1 MKYLITGGAGFLGIN
16 LAEQLLENKKNKVY
30 LIDNLSKNTQKKSLL
45 NLIDNKNVKF
55 IKKDLSDILDY
66 LKIYDFDY
74 IFHFA
79 AILGVQKVIDNPY
92 DTLKD
97 NIQTT
102 IKLIN
107 FSKKQKRLKK
117 ICFTSTSEVYAQ
129 TLEKKLTKYPTPENI
144 DFLISKDFNPRSAYF
159 LSKIVGEYLMNYSKL
174 DFVIFRPHNIFG
186 PNMGFSHVIPQ
197 LTKKILDKKSKKIII
212 TNSNHKRTFCYI
224 DFAINLILKISHD
237 KKSSKKIYNIGSPN
251 SDISIMQ
258 LAKKIMKI
266 LNVKKKLLQSK
277 KIEDNS
283 PKKRRPDMNKSII
296 FFKSKHN
303 FDEGLHKTVSW
314 YKRYFLS

>member
-30 LIDNLSKNTQKKSLL
+30 LIDNLSKNTQKKSLS

-117 ICFTSTSEVYAQ
+117 FV
-129 TLEKKLTKYPTPENI
+129 LHLPVKFMLKL
-144 DFLISKDFNPRSAYF
+144 
-159 LSKIVGEYLMNYSKL
+159 
-174 DFVIFRPHNIFG
+174 
-186 PNMGFSHVIPQ
+186 
-197 LTKKILDKKSKKIII
+197 
-212 TNSNHKRTFCYI
+212 
-224 DFAINLILKISHD
+224 
-237 KKSSKKIYNIGSPN
+237 
-251 SDISIMQ
+251 
-258 LAKKIMKI
+258 
-266 LNVKKKLLQSK
+266 
-277 KIEDNS
+277 
-283 PKKRRPDMNKSII
+283 
-296 FFKSKHN
+296 
-303 FDEGLHKTVSW
+303 
-314 YKRYFLS
+314 

>member
-1 MKYLITGGAGFLGIN
+1 
-16 LAEQLLENKKNKVY
+16 
-30 LIDNLSKNTQKKSLL
+30 
-45 NLIDNKNVKF
+45 
-55 IKKDLSDILDY
+55 
-66 LKIYDFDY
+66 
-74 IFHFA
+74 
-79 AILGVQKVIDNPY
+79 
-92 DTLKD
+92 
-97 NIQTT
+97 
-102 IKLIN
+102 
-107 FSKKQKRLKK
+107 
-117 ICFTSTSEVYAQ
+117 
-129 TLEKKLTKYPTPENI
+129 
-144 DFLISKDFNPRSAYF
+144 
-159 LSKIVGEYLMNYSKL
+159 MNYSKL
-174 DFVIFRPHNIFG
+174 NFVIFRPHNIFG

>member
-1 MKYLITGGAGFLGIN
+1 MIISQKTH
-16 LAEQLLENKKNKVY
+16 K
-30 LIDNLSKNTQKKSLL
+30 KKSLS

-117 ICFTSTSEVYAQ
+117 FV
-129 TLEKKLTKYPTPENI
+129 LHLPVKFMLKL
-144 DFLISKDFNPRSAYF
+144 
-159 LSKIVGEYLMNYSKL
+159 
-174 DFVIFRPHNIFG
+174 
-186 PNMGFSHVIPQ
+186 
-197 LTKKILDKKSKKIII
+197 
-212 TNSNHKRTFCYI
+212 
-224 DFAINLILKISHD
+224 
-237 KKSSKKIYNIGSPN
+237 
-251 SDISIMQ
+251 
-258 LAKKIMKI
+258 
-266 LNVKKKLLQSK
+266 
-277 KIEDNS
+277 
-283 PKKRRPDMNKSII
+283 
-296 FFKSKHN
+296 
-303 FDEGLHKTVSW
+303 
-314 YKRYFLS
+314 